1 MAGNI
6 KQDWPLTPILAIAVN
21 MRDGCFRLQILL
33 FVQSDHKLAR
43 WLTGDGC
50 LPPRLRTCV

>member
-1 MAGNI
+1 MAGNM

-43 WLTGDGC
+43 WLTRDG
-50 LPPRLRTCV
+50 RLRTCV